1 MGRGVLF
8 RLVPSSGGGPVLC
21 AVWCAGVGGV
31 ILCSHSTLSFW
42 CSAHLHRRR
51 ISFCTLAP
59 PPALDCCCLHPVQA
73 CLAEGGLHSSGP
85 ALEESRPM
93 CLNLR
98 GVFSA
103 FPPLPPA
110 AGLCFVSLQDPEPQG
125 LPLLPQEQ
133 VFLAS
138 TLTLEAGVFS

>member
-1 MGRGVLF
+1 
-8 RLVPSSGGGPVLC
+8 
-21 AVWCAGVGGV
+21 
-31 ILCSHSTLSFW
+31 
-42 CSAHLHRRR
+42 
-51 ISFCTLAP
+51 
-59 PPALDCCCLHPVQA
+59 
-73 CLAEGGLHSSGP
+73 
-85 ALEESRPM
+85 M
-93 CLNLR
+93 CLNFR